1 MEDEEPSTEDFVDVA
16 KKLSKRLRDKGCQY
30 IIALTHMMTEND
42 RKLAESGKGHIDL
55 ILGGHEHHSVFE
67 PATENKV
74 CLIKSGSDF

>member
-1 MEDEEPSTEDFVDVA
+1 MEEEEPSTEDFVDVA

-55 ILGGHEHHSVFE
+55 ILGGHDHESLFE
-67 PATENKV
+67 QATE
-74 CLIKSGSDF
+74 D